1 MNLSG
6 GGGLAAINAY
16 DQAMNDVEKRQRF
29 EWERQRAQAE
39 LSNLEAKAKAERS
52 GYELSAG
59 QNQAGLELLPSWKNA
74 QESNYNETF
83 GANQE
88 RSQVRPGRV
97 ANTIKQQG
105 IDSYGLDRAAIRQPM
120 RDDATDAQV
129 ELNLGENR
137 NAISNLPAKT
147 KAQRTTYDLTAT
159 KNVAEKD
166 LVPDWQSAQK
176 STYGETEA
184 ANAERGIERPG
195 RIANT
200 LTRQGM
206 ENYGLD
212 RASSRQPTE
221 EDAKDTNARSQ
232 ALTAQGTLD
241 NLPDALQ
248 TAAMKGLIDKQGV
261 HEVTQGIVADF
272 IGKNDKQGAIDF
284 MNKLAAR
291 GGVNRKVVDI
301 QQTPTGYNFIDAD
314 GGSHVMPV
322 ADVYRARQMYL
333 QKLNAGKYHFL
344 AAKDGSVVAGN
355 ENTGRADVVYQG
367 NPNTMNQEHKPAE
380 VKTAEWLIQ
389 NGVAKDANQAWN
401 LVSSAKEKTRS
412 AFVMDYVSKNAMP
425 GQDTSKIAQQA
436 GTLYDTLKD
445 SEAPAPTQNTQKSN
459 NPQGDKLLKKLNLGV
474 P

>member
-29 EWERQRAQAE
+29 EWERQRAEAE
-39 LSNLEAKAKAERS
+39 LSNLDAKARAERS
-52 GYELSAG
+52 GYDLSAG
-59 QNQAGLELLPSWKNA
+59 QNRAGLELLPSWKNA
-74 QESNYNETF
+74 QESNYNETT

-88 RSQVRPGRV
+88 KAVARPGRI
-97 ANTIKQQG
+97 ANTLKQQN
-105 IDSYGLDRAAIRQPM
+105 IDSYGLDRAAVRQPM

-137 NAISNLPAKT
+137 NAISNLPS
-147 KAQRTTYDLTAT
+147 KAQ
-159 KNVAEKD
+159 
-166 LVPDWQSAQK
+166 AQL
-176 STYGETEA
+176 STYEETTG
-184 ANAERGIERPG
+184 ANQERAQVRPG
-195 RIANT
+195 RVSNT
-200 LTRQGM
+200 LKQQGM
-206 ENYGLD
+206 ESYGLD
-212 RASSRQPTE
+212 RASARQPTE
-221 EDAKDTNARSQ
+221 EDVKDTNARSQ
-232 ALTAQGTLD
+232 AITAQSTLD

-261 HEVTQGIVADF
+261 QEVTQGIVADF

-284 MNKLAAR
+284 TNKLAAR
-291 GGVNRKVVDI
+291 GGVNRKVVNI
-301 QQTPTGYNFIDAD
+301 QQTPTGYSFIYED

-367 NPNTMNQEHKPAE
+367 NPNTMNQEHQPAE
-380 VKTAEWLIQ
+380 VKTAEWLIK
-389 NGVAKDANQAWN
+389 NGAAKDANQAWAM
-401 LVSSAKEKTRS
+401 VRSAKEKTRS
-412 AFVMDYVSKNAMP
+412 EFVMDIVSRNAMY
-425 GQDTSKIAQQA
+425 GQDAKMAQQA
-436 GTLYDTLKD
+436 GAIYDTIKE
-445 SEAPAPTQNTQKSN
+445 SEGSAPTQNTQKSN
-459 NPQGDKLLKKLNLGV
+459 NPQGDTLLKKLNIGV

>member
-6 GGGLAAINAY
+6 AGGLAAIQGFRDA
-16 DQAMNDVEKRQRF
+16 QNDAEKRQRF

-39 LSNLEAKAKAERS
+39 LANLDAKAKAERS
-52 GYELSAG
+52 GYDLSAG
-59 QNQAGLELLPSWKNA
+59 QNQAGLALLPSWKDA
-74 QESNYNETF
+74 QESNYNETTS
-83 GANQE
+83 ANQE
-88 RSQVRPGRV
+88 RAQLRPARV
-97 ANTIKQQG
+97 ANAVKQQG
-105 IDSYGLDRAAIRQPM
+105 LDSYALDRAAIRQPM

-137 NAISNLPAKT
+137 SAISNLPSKT
-147 KAQRTTYDLTAT
+147 QAQRSANDETT
-159 KNVAEKD
+159 
-166 LVPDWQSAQK
+166 
-176 STYGETEA
+176 A

-200 LTRQGM
+200 LVRQGI

-212 RASSRQPTE
+212 RASARQPTE

-232 ALTAQGTLD
+232 VLTAQSTLD
-241 NLPDALQ
+241 NLPDALK

-261 HEVTQGIVADF
+261 QEVTQGIVADY
-272 IGKNDKQGAIDF
+272 IGKSDKQGAIDF
-284 MNKLAAR
+284 MNKLAEK

-344 AAKDGSVVAGN
+344 ASKDGSVVAGN

-367 NPNTMNQEHKPAE
+367 NPNTLGQEHKPAE

-425 GQDTSKIAQQA
+425 GQDASKVAQQA
-436 GTLYDTLKD
+436 GALYDTLKD
-445 SEAPAPTQNTQKSN
+445 SEAPAQTTKPTQSN